1 MEPRLLPPRL
11 PRAGAALALLSAA
24 ALIASCA
31 SPSIDEESPALAT
44 QEEPLALMGE
54 PDDEA
59 ARRALD
65 AGGFTGVYV
74 QDARQTLDSML
85 EEPEGVLVERLVEN
99 SPGAAAG
106 LEPGDLLL
114 EVAAPLAEGGT
125 RKVELHW
132 PSQWREL
139 ELASKEGDELVLLC
153 DRAGSERE
161 TRLTVQRRLVPAERE
176 EVERVREER
185 RTGVVLRS
193 ATEVE
198 ARAAG
203 LGPGGGAV
211 IVGLSHDSPWRDAG
225 VQFEDL
231 VAAADGQP
239 IAHPAE
245 LVGAIL
251 AAPEDGELEL
261 DVRRRGER
269 LAIEAPL
276 SRRAREMKSVHV
288 PLIFRYERERESSE
302 TSLLF
307 GLFGLKRT
315 SAAWQVRLLWFI
327 TFGGGDAD
335 RLVEV
340 DG

>member
-1 MEPRLLPPRL
+1 MEPRLLLPRL

-24 ALIASCA
+24 ALVASCA
-31 SPSIDEESPALAT
+31 SSRLDEEPPALAL
-44 QEEPLALMGE
+44 QEEPLALLSE
-54 PDDEA
+54 PEDEA
-59 ARRALD
+59 ARKALD
-65 AGGFTGVYV
+65 PGGFTGIYV

-85 EEPEGVLVERLVEN
+85 EEPQGVLVERLVEN

-106 LEPGDLLL
+106 LEPGDLVL
-114 EVAAPLAEGGT
+114 EVEAPLPEGGT
-125 RKVELHW
+125 HKVELHW
-132 PSQWREL
+132 PSQWREI
-139 ELASKEGDELVLLC
+139 ELASKQGDELVLLC
-153 DRAGSERE
+153 DRAGADRE
-161 TRLTVQRRLVPAERE
+161 ARLTVQRRLAPAQRE

-211 IVGLSHDSPWRDAG
+211 VVGLSHDSPWRDAG
-225 VQFEDL
+225 VRFEDL
-231 VAAADGQP
+231 VAAVDGQP
-239 IAHPAE
+239 IGHPSE

-251 AAPEDGELEL
+251 AAPEDAQLEL
-261 DVRRRGER
+261 DVRRGGER
-269 LAIEAPL
+269 LEIEVPL
-276 SRRAREMKSVHV
+276 TRRERELKRVHV

-307 GLFGLKRT
+307 GLLGLRRT
-315 SAAWQVRLLWFI
+315 SAAWEVRLLWFI